1 MIVLTLHTHA
11 GVWRGVVMNDI
22 ILITITTTIRIR
34 ITTTKITMIFPQS
47 IDTKRENTV

>member
-22 ILITITTTIRIR
+22 ILITITTTIRI
-34 ITTTKITMIFPQS
+34 TTTKITMIFPQS